1 MQIFVFNTLVGN
13 VIIEKDIFG
22 LMGGHDLKD
31 NKNNNIWKLTTI
43 VAVLLL
49 AVVSVLYGL
58 GVGWKKKAAD
68 KAPFPFD
75 VDEK

>member
-1 MQIFVFNTLVGN
+1 M
-13 VIIEKDIFG
+13 
-22 LMGGHDLKD
+22 KD

-43 VAVLLL
+43 AAVLLL

-58 GVGWKKKAAD
+58 GVGWKKKTSD
-68 KAPFPFD
+68 KAPFPVD